1 MKSKYTIGSK
11 IHQALCK
18 IEMLPM
24 DAGTWRKSVQY
35 KDAPSI
41 FDRAIIQ
48 PLSNDGFI
56 NRSSYNFTITPSG
69 ISRLDQMG
77 RFAKW
82 RRGFRLQKQ
91 LPNREAKYTYELYTG
106 KETRLPAVR
115 SGADDHFAY
124 PSRRFDGLF
133 YRDGSIRTL

>member
-24 DAGTWRKSVQY
+24 DAGTWRKAVQY

-56 NRSSYNFTITPSG
+56 NRSGYNFTITPSG
-69 ISRLDQMG
+69 VSRLDQMG
-77 RFAKW
+77 RFVK
-82 RRGFRLQKQ
+82 KQ
-91 LPNREAKYTYELYTG
+91 LPKRESKYTYELYTG

-115 SGADDHFAY
+115 QGADDHFAC

-133 YRDGSIRTL
+133 FRDGSVGAV

>member
-18 IEMLPM
+18 IESLPM
-24 DAGTWRKSVQY
+24 DAGTWRKSVNY

-48 PLSNDGFI
+48 PLTNDGFI
-56 NRSSYNFTITPSG
+56 NRVGYNFSITPSG
-69 ISRLDQMG
+69 VSRLDNMG
-77 RFAKW
+77 RFVK
-82 RRGFRLQKQ
+82 KQ
-91 LPNREAKYTYELYTG
+91 LPKREAKYTYEVYQG

-115 SGADDHFAY
+115 VGADDHFKF
-124 PSRRFDGLF
+124 PSRRFDGLYF
-133 YRDGSIRTL
+133 RDGRVESI